1 MPLKFNSQLNFIFKK
16 NYKQIDYCFLGG
28 EMVFLFL
35 FFIDVVAQNYD
46 FLFIGTKLWN
56 FLIGTPERNI
66 LDEMWDSPISE
77 TIVS

>member
-35 FFIDVVAQNYD
+35 FFIDIVAQNYD
-46 FLFIGTKLWN
+46 FFYRHKIMKFSNGNSREKY
-56 FLIGTPERNI
+56 FG
-66 LDEMWDSPISE
+66 
-77 TIVS
+77 

>member
-1 MPLKFNSQLNFIFKK
+1 MPLKFNSQLNFILKK

-46 FLFIGTKLWN
+46 F
-56 FLIGTPERNI
+56 FL
-66 LDEMWDSPISE
+66 
-77 TIVS
+77 